1 MASGLGMGLPQ
12 FSERNCGTTAA
23 TRGVVPQLP
32 QSCRTPSLPRKG
44 EGVRRPLRQG
54 FLVGLARQSL
64 TKRFVDRRWVLM
76 GGPYRKGGIQ
86 SLMILTQQ
94 PRC

>member
-54 FLVGLARQSL
+54 FLVGLARQGIGGESDQEICRP
-64 TKRFVDRRWVLM
+64 KM
-76 GGPYRKGGIQ
+76 GIDGWP
-86 SLMILTQQ
+86 L
-94 PRC
+94 